1 MQIFRVGMFDVQR
14 LLPDQEVHLGFNTE
28 EDCLAWIDA
37 NNRNWAEYNTPSYYF
52 IGLLHAD

>member
-14 LLPDQEVHLGFNTE
+14 RLPDQEVHLGFNTK

-37 NNRNWAEYNTPSYYF
+37 NNRNWVEYNTPSYYF
-52 IGLLHAD
+52 IGVL

>member
-1 MQIFRVGMFDVQR
+1 MFDVQR
-14 LLPDQEVHLGFNTE
+14 RLPDQEVHLGFNTE
-28 EDCLAWIDA
+28 EDCLVWVDA